1 MRIAVV
7 DDNRQ
12 EREELVD
19 WIANALEKRCWMGEC
34 LEFSN
39 GVDFLNAAR
48 KEKFDLV
55 FLDIYMEPMD
65 GVTTARQLR
74 ALDERCLLVF
84 TTTSTDH
91 ALDGYRVRAMQY
103 LVKPFW
109 REDVELLFDE
119 LASRLPQADVFIQV
133 KVGRQMQRLPLGE
146 ILWAEHFQHQIH
158 IHTRN
163 MGEILCRMTFGE
175 FSALLRQQEQF
186 LVCGRGVL
194 VNLAHVWDF
203 DGTDFLLDSG
213 ARGQVSR
220 TAVEH
225 SRKAFGEYLFQKRRM
240 RS

>member
-74 ALDERCLLVF
+74 AKAQRCLLVF
-84 TTTSTDH
+84 TTTSTDQG
-91 ALDGYRVRAMQY
+91 LVGSRVRAM
-103 LVKPFW
+103 
-109 REDVELLFDE
+109 
-119 LASRLPQADVFIQV
+119 
-133 KVGRQMQRLPLGE
+133 
-146 ILWAEHFQHQIH
+146 H
-158 IHTRN
+158 
-163 MGEILCRMTFGE
+163 
-175 FSALLRQQEQF
+175 
-186 LVCGRGVL
+186 
-194 VNLAHVWDF
+194 
-203 DGTDFLLDSG
+203 
-213 ARGQVSR
+213 
-220 TAVEH
+220 
-225 SRKAFGEYLFQKRRM
+225 
-240 RS
+240 